1 MPDIPVVT
9 IVGRPN
15 VGKSSLFNCL
25 AGKRIA
31 IVDAFP
37 GVTRDRISTVVEY
50 EEKLFDLID
59 TGGVGVVDR
68 DDLGADIAAQIE
80 IALSSAD
87 LILFVVDARE
97 GKMPLDREVAERLRT
112 LSKPVIIVANKAE
125 RERDVHQI
133 GEFAALGFGEP
144 LPVSAKLPLNKSELL
159 ERIVARLPE
168 KHAPEKPAGDILKLA
183 IVGKRNSGKS
193 TLINYLV
200 GEQRLITSSRPGT
213 TRDAIDVAFSRM
225 GREYLAIDTAG
236 VRKKKSI
243 QDSVEFYGF
252 ARTERAVRRAD
263 AVLLLFDASTEISK
277 VDKKI
282 ASFIRAQFKPSILVV
297 NKWDLAKDIE
307 PEKYRKYVEAH
318 LRGFPFAPIS
328 FISAKTGL
336 NIDNTLRLAR
346 ELDRQSRV
354 RVSTGKLNAF
364 IEKARARTGPKTK
377 KNKRPKIYY
386 ATQVGVKPPTF
397 IIFVNSPEL
406 FSRQYARHIENAFR
420 ESFDFPEIPLRIFFR
435 KSGPVNP
442 FHSKKKRG

>member
-318 LRGFPFAPIS
+318 LRGFSFAPIS